1 MAATVTIGS
10 KAVGKTT
17 VASKTTVTA
26 VFWAARA
33 SAEPTVAVRKSVCWE
48 GSGSRSGSGSISGSG
63 SA

>member
-17 VASKTTVTA
+17 VTAKKTIAA
-26 VFWAARA
+26 VFWEAPA

-48 GSGSRSGSGSISGSG
+48 GSGSKSESGSRSGS
-63 SA
+63 A